1 MKTKTSYFIVGL
13 LLVGVIMV
21 VMVLIFTRGD
31 IPTPKEDSEK
41 VFSTQDLGEIKS
53 QTGNLENY
61 GNLPNVLGAGDI
73 GRENPFDSYK

>member
-1 MKTKTSYFIVGL
+1 METKTSYFIVGL
-13 LLVGVIMV
+13 LLVGAIMV
-21 VMVLIFTRGD
+21 TMILIFTRGD
-31 IPTPKEDSEK
+31 VPIQEEDSERI
-41 VFSTQDLGEIKS
+41 FSTQDLGEIKS